1 MMDINENILEHG
13 SVGEYDR
20 IEYVDDFNLA
30 RLLRSIEDK
39 STDPTVKREQI
50 RIIRSRYNYVCEL
63 QRQVENQPLKAI
75 GLRAEVE
82 RRLSV
87 SLTDGTAPVNR
98 SATISDKNLVATY
111 LSIMNGRFDRSYF
124 DEELD
129 LTHFHMACLVNLGG
143 LVWEFLWCGQDPNC
157 LVPKTGDSPLHLA
170 LANGNVGVAEL
181 LIKSGADPNL
191 SNEQGSAPLHVI
203 CQRDDGDDES
213 IDRFFKMCDDREL
226 TLQLDAR
233 DKMDRTP
240 LQLAVVHNLP
250 HAVDVLLARGA
261 DLASFE
267 FPKAAYF
274 AERFKLPNS
283 SADKL
288 AKVSRI
294 LAVVRNLEKAG
305 FQLDHDHAL
314 IIMNY
319 LDWCR
324 LLDKPADFEE
334 FWGKGAVEF
343 GEKALSIVIN
353 SWLSLHDLIQ
363 LNPQEAENLIAYT
376 DYCELSRSEE
386 FSKLPV
392 KYVEVC
398 VWRLCNTMASGFF
411 QRWALEPYA
420 MQMRKQMG
428 DQFSID
434 RCKKIL
440 ETLSNRDLRNIC
452 LAKER

>member
-1 MMDINENILEHG
+1 MSKNEFSEKNSRKYHAYDEPETKSLINFFFKNSEKNLSDDHGFTYLHGACFSGDIEAVQRFVSQGVDVDVDSYTCSPLHIACKYRRVDVVKVLLENGAE
-13 SVGEYDR
+13 SNRRDK
-20 IEYVDDFNLA
+20 
-30 RLLRSIEDK
+30 EDK
-39 STDPTVKREQI
+39 STPLHALARLRVCDCAEFCTDNIDNDKKEKKRKPVEEI
-50 RIIRSRYNYVCEL
+50 VDL
-63 QRQVENQPLKAI
+63 LRQVENQPLKAI
-75 GLRAEVE
+75 GLRDEVE

-98 SATISDKNLVATY
+98 AATISDKNIVATY
-111 LSIMNGRFDRSYF
+111 LSIINGRFDRSYF

-129 LTHFHMACLVNLGG
+129 LTHFHMACLVNHGG
-143 LVWEFLWCGQDPNC
+143 LVWEFLWRGQNPNC

-170 LANGNVGVAEL
+170 RANGNVGVAEL

-213 IDRFFKMCDDREL
+213 IDRFLKMCHDREL

-261 DLASFE
+261 DLTSFE

-283 SADKL
+283 SAEKL
-288 AKVSRI
+288 AKVSRV

-334 FWGKGAVEF
+334 FWWKSSA
-343 GEKALSIVIN
+343 KKPSAL
-353 SWLSLHDLIQ
+353 
-363 LNPQEAENLIAYT
+363 
-376 DYCELSRSEE
+376 
-386 FSKLPV
+386 
-392 KYVEVC
+392 
-398 VWRLCNTMASGFF
+398 
-411 QRWALEPYA
+411 
-420 MQMRKQMG
+420 
-428 DQFSID
+428 
-434 RCKKIL
+434 
-440 ETLSNRDLRNIC
+440 
-452 LAKER
+452 